1 MAISRFENYDP
12 ALYQPQPMEY
22 VSKIPGELLL
32 KAGAIKEDKFN
43 KGVELADA
51 ATGLLDKLTP
61 APGHEKYKTDVA
73 NKYNQKIDEIIQS
86 AKGNYGD
93 TEFQRKV
100 IRLASEV
107 ANDPDVFKI
116 KTSKDYYDKFMAPY
130 ISDPKTTYDIKG
142 IKHFDSKTG
151 QFEQNTDLYASMNN
165 IPYADVE
172 KRLNDAM
179 AQVKPG
185 GVMNLGNDPR
195 IKTLKTPAGESYMYD
210 LTDTYTSGV
219 YMDVLDNVLEKEA
232 AALSLDMHNPYTRYY
247 TARKAEE
254 GVPLQSAADI
264 ATGIYTDYQGL
275 KDKFVFQNI
284 EKKRQTGMLP
294 VAKDPDAGKKKTEEP
309 APPVPVSDVTGQTT
323 VNAKKYNLDLFT
335 PGGGPTFKVSKKG
348 EGMTGIPLEFEGDIN
363 KPVSKTT
370 FNITALPEKEKK
382 LAEGVMRTKFPNMY
396 NLYKENKLSGEDQL
410 KVANYIKANA
420 NKLLSASEISN
431 NQAVGLTETDQD
443 YNTIQSGKATKG
455 TYTINDLANNTF
467 FAQSRYYDNE
477 TGTEILGKDLF
488 TKLTKDE
495 GVDPKT
501 EFVLSQKLG
510 AYNGLSVVT
519 NNENYTG
526 GNMLSLN
533 GKLYVQESPRAYVD
547 PLTGSSDNPKMQA
560 LTQAKDLSR
569 IYNAGGE
576 LGLKEEK
583 VTIDLSFAKNVD
595 ILTKT
600 EDLPDGSRV
609 KYYSDKNGKSWTT
622 DPNQLYQAFKQIAIN
637 AQQSTEGK

>member
-1 MAISRFENYDP
+1 MNRFYTVNP
-12 ALYQPQPMEY
+12 LVAQPMDLGT
-22 VSKIPGELLL
+22 IGQLPGELLF
-32 KAGAIKEDKFN
+32 KAGAAQQDRFD
-43 KGVELADA
+43 KGVALADA

-61 APGHEKYKTDVA
+61 APGHEQYKTNVV
-73 NKYNQKIDEIIQS
+73 NKYNQKIDEIVES

-93 TEFQRKV
+93 AGFQRKV
-100 IRLASEV
+100 VKLASEV

-116 KTSKDYYDKFMAPY
+116 KSSRDYYDKYMAPY
-130 ISDPKTTYDIKG
+130 MNDPKTAYDIKG
-142 IKHFDSKTG
+142 IKHYDNKTG
-151 QFEQNTDLYASMNN
+151 QFAQNTDLYASMDN
-165 IPYADVE
+165 IPYADME
-172 KRLNDAM
+172 KRLNEAM
-179 AQVKPG
+179 AQIKPTG
-185 GVMNLGNDPR
+185 DYKLSNDPKV
-195 IKTLKTPAGESYMYD
+195 KTIETPDGTSYMYD
-210 LTDTYTSGV
+210 LTDTYTKGV
-219 YMDVLDNVLEKEA
+219 YANKVKKVLAAEAGSLAMDPN
-232 AALSLDMHNPYTRYY
+232 NPYTRYF
-247 TARKAEE
+247 TAEQAQR
-254 GVPLQSAADI
+254 GITLAD
-264 ATGIYTDYQGL
+264 APSVQQAIYNKGL
-275 KDKFVFQNI
+275 GLVDKFTYGD
-284 EKKRQTGMLP
+284 EEMRRHLGLLP
-294 VAKDPDAGKKKTEEP
+294 QPSEGARGKKGKTEEP
-309 APPVPVSDVTGQTT
+309 APPVPVTDVTGQTT
-323 VNAKKYNLDLFT
+323 VTSGKYDLDLFV
-335 PGGGPTFKVSKKG
+335 PGGGPTFKTSKKG
-348 EGMTGIPLEFEGDIN
+348 EGMTAIPLEFEGDIN

-382 LAEGVMRTKFPNMY
+382 LAEGVMKTKFPGMY
-396 NLYKENKLSGEDQL
+396 NLYKQNKLSGEDQL
-410 KVANYIKANA
+410 KVANYIKTNA
-420 NKLLSASEISN
+420 NRLLSASEISN
-431 NQAVGLTETDQD
+431 NQAVGLTEADQD

-495 GVDPKT
+495 KVDPKT

-547 PLTGSSDNPKMQA
+547 PVTGSSDNPKMQA

-637 AQQSTEGK
+637 AQQSTGGK